1 MKNPWTK
8 KNPFLSLWLS
18 AANSVLGS
26 ARGHATAAVRREAG
40 KAIAASTAAA
50 AKPLRELAA
59 PSRAKPP
66 AAKRPKRK
74 SAAKAKAKAK

>member
-8 KNPFLSLWLS
+8 KNPLLSLWLS

-26 ARGHATAAVRREAG
+26 ARAHATAAVRREAG
-40 KAIAASTAAA
+40 KAIAASSAAA
-50 AKPLRELAA
+50 AKELRELAA

-66 AAKRPKRK
+66 PGKRPKRK
-74 SAAKAKAKAK
+74 ARAKAKAK

>member
-18 AANSVLGS
+18 AANTALGT

-40 KAIAASTAAA
+40 KAIAASSAAA
-50 AKPLRELAA
+50 AKELRELAA
-59 PSRAKPP
+59 PPRAK
-66 AAKRPKRK
+66 AAVAKRPKRK
-74 SAAKAKAKAK
+74 PRAKAKAK